1 MWTFQNG
8 LDCSEWQI
16 TELQTHYNEIESYV
30 TDLLSKR
37 KGGLSSWWENHKA
50 VTPAPSNMTSY
61 WLPGTYQ
68 STASTVALVTVASPN
83 TFPSTNICTKCQKQA
98 HKYCCW
104 RGRWPLQ
111 EASTTR
117 IHRMIDEDQDI
128 SRRAGCNLWLKKRWF
143 WRWRKNKTKQQ
154 LISKHMR
161 ADELGNWQK
170 LENWGT
176 SCMCDR
182 EDWQHL
188 SSIYVKP
195 TPNPP

>member
-1 MWTFQNG
+1 MTYYGIANTLQWNRNICYIFIVQKKGASVARGRTTRQSHQHHQIWPPIGCVEPITAQLALLHWSQWQVLIHFPPQTF
-8 LDCSEWQI
+8 
-16 TELQTHYNEIESYV
+16 
-30 TDLLSKR
+30 
-37 KGGLSSWWENHKA
+37 
-50 VTPAPSNMTSY
+50 APSAKNRHI
-61 WLPGTYQ
+61 
-68 STASTVALVTVASPN
+68 N
-83 TFPSTNICTKCQKQA
+83 N
-98 HKYCCW
+98 CCW
-104 RGRWPLQ
+104 RRRWPLQ

-128 SRRAGCNLWLKKRWF
+128 SRRAGCNLWLKRWF

-154 LISKHMR
+154 LMAKRMR

-176 SCMCDR
+176 SWPVVYR
-182 EDWQHL
+182 EEWQHI